1 MSHLPQDLSAL
12 AEGHPLAAHLAA
24 DPIRRRVL
32 EGILPNLEAAGLVGD
47 YARYHIVRNDF
58 RRDIF
63 RAVLDCLGL
72 PCPVWA
78 EDSPIAVGANR
89 AFIRRFRDK
98 FNAYR
103 VATREQP
110 RPSTAALHDQ
120 KSHNQREA
128 TRPHSHKGKQND

>member
-1 MSHLPQDLSAL
+1 MIYIPHDLSAL
-12 AEGHPLAAHLAA
+12 AEGHPLVAYLRA
-24 DPIRRRVL
+24 DPTRRRVL
-32 EGILPNLEAAGLVGD
+32 EGILPNLEAGGLVGD

-72 PCPVWA
+72 AYPVWA
-78 EDSPIAVGANR
+78 ERSPLAASANR
-89 AFIRRFRDK
+89 AFIRRFRGK

-103 VATREQP
+103 VAAREQP

-128 TRPHSHKGKQND
+128 TRPHSLKGNQND